1 MIRAHKCIALFT
13 LLIVIL
19 VPVLSFSSC
28 DKEIPDREYSEA
40 EVLSAASSL
49 LEKTEMLNVV
59 IYGKG
64 IGTNGSTN
72 NQVGAYAE
80 ADFLHLQ
87 TLGFSTISELEA
99 KIRETYTASHADYII
114 STVLSPIMIDGV
126 MVSNTRYYQKYEDEV
141 NKTNP
146 ICIMVHREYE
156 YVFTDS
162 IVYDY
167 STLKVKDVEGNTLM
181 ISVMATVTDGDGNSQ
196 TTELVFELIEEANGW
211 RINTN
216 TFRNYNAYL
225 DEYENLKDKPIK

>member
-19 VPVLSFSSC
+19 VPVLSFTSC
-28 DKEIPDREYSEA
+28 KDEVKDRDYNEA

-59 IYGKG
+59 IFGKG
-64 IGTNGSTN
+64 IGTSGSNGNT
-72 NQVGAYAE
+72 VGAYAE

-87 TLGFSTISELEA
+87 TLGFSTISELEI
-99 KIRETYTASHADYII
+99 KIRETYTDSHADYII

-126 MVSNTRYYQKYEDEV
+126 MVSNSRYYQRYEDEV

-167 STLKVKDVEGNTLM
+167 STLKVKDVEGNTLH
-181 ISVMATVTDGDGNSQ
+181 ISVMATVTNGDGDTQ
-196 TTELVFELIEEANGW
+196 TTELVFELIEEVKGW

-225 DEYENLKDKPIK
+225 DEYENLKDQPIK